1 VVVCKFDGAEH
12 RRWSARLIEKVDSLI
27 VLDAKFEEH
36 IEHNLLG
43 TIPIGT
49 LSTEYYWLDRWYNVF
64 RFRDADLNLKRFYC
78 NINMPPRFDGQTLTY
93 VDLDI
98 DVLVEPDLSYRVLD
112 LEDFQENAR
121 QYNYPVEIQTGAHR
135 ALDELIGLIETRA
148 FPFKVS

>member
-36 IEHNLLG
+36 IEHDLLG

-121 QYNYPVEIQTGAHR
+121 QYNYPVEIQTAAHR

-148 FPFKVS
+148 FPFEVS

>member
-36 IEHNLLG
+36 IEHDLLG

-121 QYNYPVEIQTGAHR
+121 QYNYPVDLQTEAHR
-135 ALDELIGLIETRA
+135 ALDELIVLIETRA

>member
-1 VVVCKFDGAEH
+1 
-12 RRWSARLIEKVDSLI
+12 

-36 IEHNLLG
+36 IEHDLLG

-64 RFRDADLNLKRFYC
+64 RFRGADLNLKRFYC

-121 QYNYPVEIQTGAHR
+121 HYNYPVDIQTEAHR

>member
-1 VVVCKFDGAEH
+1 M
-12 RRWSARLIEKVDSLI
+12 
-27 VLDAKFEEH
+27 LDAKFEEH
-36 IEHNLLG
+36 IEHDLLG

-64 RFRDADLNLKRFYC
+64 RFRDPDLNLKRFYC

-112 LEDFQENAR
+112 LEDFEANAR
-121 QYNYPVEIQTGAHR
+121 HYNYPVDIQTEAHQ